1 MRLLAELHLGQ
12 ADIFQLQ
19 GVVIRIVAPVVD
31 DILSVSFADAVNIIP
46 CAGIE
51 PIIIT
56 VVSTDFANNIVHFLL
71 ISGGLPV

>member
-31 DILSVSFADAVNIIP
+31 DILPVSFADAVNIIP

-51 PIIIT
+51 PVIIT
-56 VVSTDFANNIVHFLL
+56 VVSTDFANNIAHFLL
-71 ISGGLPV
+71 FSGGLPV

>member
-1 MRLLAELHLGQ
+1 LRLLAELHLGQ

>member
-31 DILSVSFADAVNIIP
+31 DILSVSFADAVSIIP

-56 VVSTDFANNIVHFLL
+56 VVSTDFANNIAYFLL
-71 ISGGLPV
+71 FSGGLPV

>member
-31 DILSVSFADAVNIIP
+31 DILPVSSVDAVNIIP

-56 VVSTDFANNIVHFLL
+56 VVSTDFANNIPHFLL
-71 ISGGLPV
+71 IIMISPV

>member
-1 MRLLAELHLGQ
+1 
-12 ADIFQLQ
+12 LQ

-31 DILSVSFADAVNIIP
+31 DILPVSFADAVDIIP

-56 VVSTDFANNIVHFLL
+56 VVSTGFAKDIAYLFLVSRIFPIQSL
-71 ISGGLPV
+71 YSFLQYS

>member
-56 VVSTDFANNIVHFLL
+56 VVSTGFANNIAHFLL

>member
-1 MRLLAELHLGQ
+1 MAKLHLGQ

-56 VVSTDFANNIVHFLL
+56 IVSTDFANNIAHFLL